1 MTEPNTTQDT
11 PATAAVPKVP
21 AKRRSGGAVWV
32 LLFILLIVGMGAAS
46 YLWLWPQWQQ
56 RESVLAQLQQDVVA
70 LRGQQAALEQGL
82 MTSVEQRLSAWST
95 NSDSTQQNA
104 LAEVNAQSEQLRA
117 EMSQLTAQVGRLD
130 QQLGRLTATDRRL
143 WLTQEAA
150 FLVRLASQRLLAF
163 KDIEAAMALLANADA
178 LLQEAADPRLDAAR
192 QALAADRLALRLA
205 PRADSVGLNATLAA
219 LMEQVS
225 ALQLSHEIE
234 PARASAAHEPNGAS
248 SALVSGWRAALA
260 KLSDYLVI
268 TRRDHAPQLLSP
280 DLLAL
285 QRGHLMLLLQQAQV
299 AALSANQALFD
310 QSIARLRRLIEQLAK
325 ANIVGLNGLMPV
337 IDELSATVVEQA
349 IPDVLTTRAA
359 LDDALRMMR
368 AESEADLTPPAASP

>member
-32 LLFILLIVGMGAAS
+32 LLLILLIVGMGAAS

-56 RESVLAQLQQDVVA
+56 RESSLAQLQQDVVA
-70 LRGQQAALEQGL
+70 LRGQQAALEQNL
-82 MTSVEQRLSAWST
+82 TTSVEQRLSAWAA
-95 NSDSTQQNA
+95 NRDSAQQTA
-104 LAEVNAQSEQLRA
+104 LTEAKAQSEQLRA
-117 EMSQLTAQVGRLD
+117 DMAQLTAQVRRLD

-219 LMEQVS
+219 LIEQVS
-225 ALQLSHEIE
+225 ALQVSHEIE
-234 PARASAAHEPNGAS
+234 PAQASAASESNGAS
-248 SALVSGWRAALA
+248 TALVSGWRAALA

-368 AESEADLTPPAASP
+368 AESEADVTPPAASP